1 MTEESLVINQSH
13 YDRYLKCT
21 TCGAKRGSPCFS
33 LRTRFPKP
41 LIGVH
46 PGRPM
51 NSGRPTV
58 IRPGRRPTKPDNGGV
73 SVEDWLS
80 QHGEPDD

>member
-1 MTEESLVINQSH
+1 MTEESLVINQSR
-13 YDRYLKCT
+13 YDRYLRCPS
-21 TCGAKRGSPCFS
+21 CGAKRGSPCFS

-51 NSGRPTV
+51 VDGQPTV
-58 IRPGRRPTKPDNGGV
+58 RRPTRRPTPDNGGV
-73 SVEDWLS
+73 DVDAWLAE
-80 QHGEPDD
+80 HGEPDE